1 MIGITRYTWNIV
13 GDDGDWSIAERG
25 KNWSI
30 DLPNGEI
37 SSQQLLHALLLE
49 LTNQNKRGE
58 VAKWLTPKE
67 ESDWKI
73 SHTNPYEARR
83 ERDCPLARGAPV
95 I

>member
-37 SSQQLLHALLLE
+37 SSQQLLHALLLAYQPE
-49 LTNQNKRGE
+49 QAWRGRQ
-58 VAKWLTPKE
+58 VANAKGGK
-67 ESDWKI
+67 
-73 SHTNPYEARR
+73 
-83 ERDCPLARGAPV
+83 
-95 I
+95 